1 MGTES
6 NKTENE
12 KTGSGHLQHLVS
24 AISLDDAKPS
34 SFMKELTESLAKKE
48 APLID
53 ETRLKT
59 GQDWS
64 VLATQVVG
72 CER

>member
-1 MGTES
+1 MEDKAQGEAKPLTAV
-6 NKTENE
+6 E
-12 KTGSGHLQHLVS
+12 KQRVVS

>member
-1 MGTES
+1 ME
-6 NKTENE
+6 
-12 KTGSGHLQHLVS
+12 
-24 AISLDDAKPS
+24 DAKPS

-64 VLATQVVG
+64 VLAAQVVG
-72 CER
+72 YER